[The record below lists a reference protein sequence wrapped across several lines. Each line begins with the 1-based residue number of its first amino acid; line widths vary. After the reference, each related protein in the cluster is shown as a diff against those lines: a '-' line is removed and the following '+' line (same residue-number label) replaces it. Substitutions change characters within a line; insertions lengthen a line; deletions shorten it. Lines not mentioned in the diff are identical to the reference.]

1 MGPPVLHPG
10 PSPLLLSAA
19 HGSHRGILTP
29 ARKEWHSGPDPMKTL
44 TGSKVGLET
53 PLLQCPHTQAE
64 AAPPSASN
72 SSTIQHFGM
81 QFIIIIWGRVRSRSC
96 YPATWTVQW
105 QLSKTPGFCSVGSC
119 HISRYESQNHFIAF
133 FFVVV
138 DVFENLHRMPRGQRK
153 LSEGRIPTSELKP
166 IIPLSLP
173 HGRILL
179 NHLCEPSLPQP
190 VNFHLSHLSQA
201 IFSQHSVNPQT
212 SVSTICTGL
221 RKFNRMSLSDSMQI
235 PLFGKVQGSDFS
247 VASREGIC
255 MSFVILLIHPVL
267 VAGRVSLPRGL
278 GKWEPCPHSMSVP
291 IWKSTPGMGWLKA
304 GKWPKQGNDL
314 AKERK
319 NNEKEKRGCRVVRV
333 VGWTVWVWVGTA
345 PCILYKLL
353 WVFQFCGTRA
363 LNSARPQGSWQWWR
377 NQESLKYWGCLTQG
391 CPPWER
397 GHTAKAGSSG
407 SVLWAG
413 AW

>member
-1 MGPPVLHPG
+1 
-10 PSPLLLSAA
+10 
-19 HGSHRGILTP
+19 
-29 ARKEWHSGPDPMKTL
+29 
-44 TGSKVGLET
+44 
-53 PLLQCPHTQAE
+53 
-64 AAPPSASN
+64 
-72 SSTIQHFGM
+72 
-81 QFIIIIWGRVRSRSC
+81 
-96 YPATWTVQW
+96 
-105 QLSKTPGFCSVGSC
+105 
-119 HISRYESQNHFIAF
+119 
-133 FFVVV
+133 
-138 DVFENLHRMPRGQRK
+138 MPRGQRK

-166 IIPLSLP
+166 NYSLVSPTWKDTSQPLVWTFPSSASSFSPLSP
-173 HGRILL
+173 HSSNLQSTQCKSPNECL
-179 NHLCEPSLPQP
+179 YNL
-190 VNFHLSHLSQA
+190 
-201 IFSQHSVNPQT
+201 HS
-212 SVSTICTGL
+212 L
-221 RKFNRMSLSDSMQI
+221 RKFNRMSVSDSMQI
-235 PLFGKVQGSDFS
+235 PLLGKVWGSDFS

-304 GKWPKQGNDL
+304 RKWPKQGNDL

-333 VGWTVWVWVGTA
+333 VGWRVWVWVGTA

-363 LNSARPQGSWQWWR
+363 LNSARPQGSLQCWK

-397 GHTAKAGSSG
+397 GHIAKAGSSR